1 MLYELFSN
9 KNAATLVEG
18 LPVLVAG
25 NKSELPGARLE
36 KTLREDIER
45 QMYVRTYGSVCVRD
59 PPRVCVCVCV
69 RVGFRVCVYACPFA
83 WVVHSGLYV
92 CGPQRSVVIHLLPRR
107 RASERAS
114 ERCDW
119 NVEC

>member
-45 QMYVRTYGSVCVRD
+45 QIERTRASRAATLEDEDAGGTYLGVEGEAFKLSDLPADVRVCSCSVRD
-59 PPRVCVCVCV
+59 
-69 RVGFRVCVYACPFA
+69 GEIGSITAFLEQ
-83 WVVHSGLYV
+83 VVL
-92 CGPQRSVVIHLLPRR
+92 RR
-107 RASERAS
+107 GSRE
-114 ERCDW
+114 
-119 NVEC
+119 